1 MPTSMPTRLLA
12 SPGGHPANA
21 TPWLESTPHPLYAR
35 RSLLIHP
42 KGAPDGTRCGYR
54 HPISCSVSPIGSP
67 RIAFNPHTFTALA
80 G

>member
-35 RSLLIHP
+35 RSFLIYP
-42 KGAPDGTRCGYR
+42 NAPRMGPAAVAAIPFRAQSAPSA
-54 HPISCSVSPIGSP
+54 H
-67 RIAFNPHTFTALA
+67 HE
-80 G
+80 